1 MPRHSISADLIVPV
15 GDVRLF
21 VRGLSSLRESH
32 PVSPLSI
39 ALLSFV
45 SVCAGALLGL
55 WLRERLPEHH
65 LSKDSQGTL
74 TLFTGLLAT
83 LSGMVLGVTIGS
95 AKGAFDDVQAGL
107 QKTVAQFIH
116 IDRLLAEYGDDG
128 QELRRWLKTQADARF
143 DRILGKGSEAD
154 VPAFARKELGPELD
168 VQLSRLKPADDEQRQ
183 LLSRIQSLS
192 NDLRLSH
199 WMIVER
205 ASDGLPPVF
214 LVVVVSW
221 LTLMFLCF
229 GLFAPR
235 NPVTLAAT
243 VLTAAA
249 VATAILL
256 VEELYRPLDGLISIP
271 PEPLR
276 QGLDLLGR

>member
-1 MPRHSISADLIVPV
+1 M
-15 GDVRLF
+15 
-21 VRGLSSLRESH
+21 SSLT
-32 PVSPLSI
+32 I
-39 ALLSFV
+39 ALLAFA

-55 WLRERLPEHH
+55 WLRQRLPEHH
-65 LSKDSQGTL
+65 LSKESEGTL
-74 TLFTGLLAT
+74 MLFTGLLAT

-116 IDRLLAEYGDDG
+116 IDRLLAEFGDDG
-128 QELRRWLKTQADARF
+128 MELRRWLKSQADARF
-143 DRILGKGSEAD
+143 DRILSGGAAAD
-154 VPAFARKELGPELD
+154 APAFTRQEMGREFDAK
-168 VQLSRLKPADDEQRQ
+168 LSRLKPVDDEQRQ
-183 LLSRIQSLS
+183 WLSRIQSLS

-199 WMIVER
+199 WMILER
-205 ASDGLPPVF
+205 ANDGLPPVF
-214 LVVVVSW
+214 LVVIVSW

-235 NPVTLAAT
+235 NPVTLAAM

-256 VEELYRPLDGLISIP
+256 VEELYRPLDGLIAIP

-276 QGLDLLGR
+276 QGLQLLGR

>member
-1 MPRHSISADLIVPV
+1 M
-15 GDVRLF
+15 
-21 VRGLSSLRESH
+21 
-32 PVSPLSI
+32 SPMAI

-45 SVCAGALLGL
+45 CVCAGALSGL

-65 LSKDSQGTL
+65 LSKESEGTL
-74 TLFTGLLAT
+74 MLFTGLLAT

-95 AKGAFDDVQAGL
+95 AKGAFDEVQAGL

-116 IDRLLAEYGDDG
+116 IDRLLAEYGDEAVD
-128 QELRRWLKTQADARF
+128 LRHWLKRQADARF
-143 DRILGKGSEAD
+143 DHILSGASQKD
-154 VPAFARKELGPELD
+154 VPAFAQQEMGREFD
-168 VQLSRLKPADDEQRQ
+168 ARLSRLGPADDRQRQ

-199 WMIVER
+199 WMIMER
-205 ASDGLPPVF
+205 ANDGLPSVF
-214 LVVVVSW
+214 LIVVVSW

-235 NPVTLAAT
+235 NPVTLSAM

-256 VEELYRPLDGLISIP
+256 VEELYRPLDGLIAIP
-271 PEPLR
+271 PEPIR
-276 QGLDLLGR
+276 QGLELLGR